1 MRIGELLK
9 ESLGKFELDYEAV
22 TYFTRI
28 KKHQSTSQPEIGRV
42 TDRMAE
48 TA

>member
-22 TYFTRI
+22 TYFTADQEEP
-28 KKHQSTSQPEIGRV
+28 KHFTTQNRAGH
-42 TDRMAE
+42 
-48 TA
+48 